1 LSKRKDIT
9 KRFDRILQMMASQAE
24 SAKSPGVGNR
34 ASDKRVSPVMA
45 MLEFAEV
52 SLQVLLRRPS
62 ASPLDP
68 VRQSHLNRVRVN
80 VTTFLPRPDSVV
92 YSALIA

>member
-1 LSKRKDIT
+1 
-9 KRFDRILQMMASQAE
+9 
-24 SAKSPGVGNR
+24 
-34 ASDKRVSPVMA
+34 MA